1 MTICRYF
8 INDNL
13 FWKAGADMAAAEA
26 ALALAAVEMDSVSQG
41 MSHSGLYEDLQSSG
55 RNPTIDL
62 AVEADP
68 QAVAVAG
75 IENMSQLQLEW

>member
-1 MTICRYF
+1 M
-8 INDNL
+8 
-13 FWKAGADMAAAEA
+13 
-26 ALALAAVEMDSVSQG
+26 SQG
-41 MSHSGLYEDLQSSG
+41 MSHSGLYEDVQSSG